1 MTGCGIFIRPL
12 IFDNR
17 WRGAIVQCRV
27 PAIAHLMTPFLL
39 LIVCLA
45 LGALI
50 ARIAKPP
57 PTLAAG
63 LNWWV
68 VNVAL
73 PALVLHLI
81 PQLRFTFDMWFLVAS
96 QWLVFA
102 AGWSLFALLG
112 KARHWSRA
120 RIGALTLVCGLGN
133 TAFVGYPMIE
143 ALRGQ
148 PGLALA
154 VVADQ
159 VGCFVMLAV
168 GGAIVTAVYSGAT
181 LRASNI
187 AKRVVLFP
195 PFLALLVGV
204 ATGMVGGWPS
214 AVDTILNRIGD
225 SLVPLALFSV
235 GLQVRMQFTAGQMGA
250 AASGLLFKLC
260 LAPLIIY
267 GLGIACGIGGL
278 TLTISVLQ
286 SAMAPMISAAILAE
300 QHDLEPRLANLV
312 LVTGIVLSF
321 VTVPL
326 IDTML

>member
-1 MTGCGIFIRPL
+1 
-12 IFDNR
+12 
-17 WRGAIVQCRV
+17 
-27 PAIAHLMTPFLL
+27 MTPFLL
-39 LIVCLA
+39 LIVCLV

-50 ARIAKPP
+50 ARVAKPP

-68 VNVAL
+68 VNIAL

-102 AGWSLFALLG
+102 VGWGLFALLG
-112 KARHWSRA
+112 KVYHWSRG
-120 RIGALTLVCGLGN
+120 RVGALTLVCGLGN

-143 ALRGQ
+143 ALRGRE
-148 PGLALA
+148 GLALA

-168 GGAIVTAVYSGAT
+168 GGAIATAVYSGAK
-181 LRASNI
+181 LRATDI
-187 AKRVVLFP
+187 TKRVLSFP
-195 PFLALLVGV
+195 PFLGLLVGV
-204 ATGMVGGWPS
+204 AVGALGGWPAAIDS
-214 AVDTILNRIGD
+214 ILNRIGD

-235 GLQVRMQFTAGQMGA
+235 GLQVRMQFAPGQVGA
-250 AASGLLFKLC
+250 AASGLIYKLC
-260 LAPLIIY
+260 LAPLLIY
-267 GLGIACGIGGL
+267 ACGIAFGISGL
-278 TLTISVLQ
+278 SLTVSVLQ

-312 LVTGIVLSF
+312 LVVGIVLSF
-321 VTVPL
+321 ITVPL
-326 IDTML
+326 VDGMV